1 MPNDAV
7 ADFCEGHRAAKDL
20 VAAAQAAVT
29 AVDPAPGPD
38 VLRLVVTS
46 MITARQWLDRCTR
59 CLGER
64 HVTGEALCNSLP
76 VAR

>member
-7 ADFCEGHRAAKDL
+7 ADFCEGHRAVRDL
-20 VAAAQAAVT
+20 VTAAQAAVT
-29 AVDPAPGPD
+29 APAPGPD
-38 VLRLVVTS
+38 VLRLVTTS

-59 CLGER
+59 CLRER

-76 VAR
+76 TA